1 MTLQLLRYVLA
12 GGTALA
18 THLAVMWIAVEVF
31 AVAKVLASAIGFLSA
46 ISVNYLLQYR
56 FVFGS
61 EASKMA
67 SFILYT
73 AVTLLTMALNVV
85 VFSLLLALSPAHY
98 LLIQSFTT
106 AVVFLVNFSVN
117 RSVTFNHTT
126 LSTLASHLENPQR
139 TVKEKWLLRR
149 VK

>member
-46 ISVNYLLQYR
+46 IPVNYLLQYR
-56 FVFGS
+56 FVFAS
-61 EASKMA
+61 EASKLA

-73 AVTLLTMALNVV
+73 GVTLLTMGLNVA
-85 VFSLLLALSPAHY
+85 VFSLLLALLPSHY
-98 LLIQSFTT
+98 LLIQVFTT
-106 AVVFLVNFSVN
+106 AVVFLVNFFVN
-117 RSVTFNHTT
+117 RSLTFNHAT
-126 LSTLASHLENPQR
+126 LSTLASHLENHEL
-139 TVKEKWLLRR
+139 TIKGKWLLRR
-149 VK
+149 TK